1 MFDTNTVPEKIL
13 DLTQQDV
20 IGFAQTTNEYI
31 DKNLKIIYP
40 NMMNDLTLNTMS
52 AISIDSLE
60 LAKIL
65 CLKVTFSVTYLF

>member
-31 DKNLKIIYP
+31 DKNLKNYLP
-40 NMMNDLTLNTMS
+40 EYDERLNS
-52 AISIDSLE
+52 
-60 LAKIL
+60 
-65 CLKVTFSVTYLF
+65 